1 MNADLR
7 VLRDVAH
14 SHGWSVAA
22 GDSYLTATRRGVRVS
37 VLALD
42 LPRTP
47 FAYARVQGLPLMN
60 LWPAPTADALYQFL
74 ATAPVSLRKD
84 LP

>member
-22 GDSYLTATRRGVRVS
+22 GDSYLDGTRRGVRIT

-47 FAYARVQGLPLMN
+47 FAYARVQGLPLMS
-60 LWPAPTADALYQFL
+60 LWHAPRAAALYSFL